1 MKGKFRRILSVI
13 LCLTMV
19 FTAFSTAFADGEQEE
34 AENVWCTI
42 RPNPGT
48 FAVVIS
54 KGNSHGLY
62 VAYNRGSHEDV
73 SLEWSCEGDSCTL
86 ELGEPEEESGL
97 IRSATVTSVKRGDF
111 DVTVKLVASDG
122 TVLAEDTY
130 TVISRATDFGMKY
143 EYFKYESK
151 VLFSVTVVVPA
162 LGIPMGIIAGA
173 MEVFGADDETIE
185 RFVGNYA
192 EWATKVVHSMY

>member
-19 FTAFSTAFADGEQEE
+19 FTAFSTASADGEQEE
-34 AENVWCTI
+34 TENVWCTI

-48 FAVVIS
+48 FMIVLA
-54 KGNSHGLY
+54 KGDSHGLY
-62 VAYNRGSHEDV
+62 VTYNRGSHEDV

-86 ELGEPEEESGL
+86 ELGEPEEDSGL

-130 TVISRATDFGMKY
+130 TVVSRATEFGMKF
-143 EYFKYESK
+143 EYSKYELK
-151 VLFSVTVVVPA
+151 VVFSLTVILPA

-185 RFVGNYA
+185 QFVGNYA
-192 EWATKVVHSMY
+192 EWATNVMHSLY